1 MSDWHQPRQPPSMT
15 MQPRPPLPQ
24 PTGSNICRV
33 EPQVPEPSLFL
44 QSSSLI
50 LHQPPT
56 PGIQSRPSSLSNNV
70 APSGLPQPL
79 PTQHP
84 RPLMTPPQPHCPPV
98 HHLRPQTDL
107 SRQFQQSEATLYLN
121 GLSQSAQNSLNRKV
135 QWSDQHQ
142 EKTGPLEDASKM
154 RLQFPAMTDQA
165 KLTHFTPSPK
175 QQNFIRPT
183 PHPHTP
189 TLATS
194 ISTTPNQIS
203 NLQQK
208 QTPIRPS
215 YPPQSPIQAV
225 SHESLGNEVLGSQAP
240 VLSSSALAGEVHP
253 EVLAVLNWQNQQLY
267 KLQDQVS
274 KLLAAS
280 PIGNNGNNT
289 TQSPQLNNTSEA
301 GCSPILTRKT
311 VSVSTN
317 TSDLWTRDPQNRDT
331 FPQRQRVSNS
341 FNSSGADQQ
350 SLVNV
355 TKSDM
360 DLESCVG
367 GTVSQQPNRNQNVL
381 SGQTSVEG
389 QPGTS
394 SSLTTPEKF
403 TRPGMLSDSSPVLG
417 ESVSMYQEQEM
428 FIDIMDR
435 VKRLLNK
442 EEPALVNPDQL
453 QNENTNQNQNIS
465 DEGKL
470 DHSEVSSI
478 NNASVEQEKNEEQD
492 PTAATWDRLKQLGV
506 SFITPG
512 DLAAGSREN
521 SVWIPQVGVFG
532 SISINFR

>member
-1 MSDWHQPRQPPSMT
+1 MNAWAMS
-15 MQPRPPLPQ
+15 
-24 PTGSNICRV
+24 
-33 EPQVPEPSLFL
+33 
-44 QSSSLI
+44 
-50 LHQPPT
+50 
-56 PGIQSRPSSLSNNV
+56 
-70 APSGLPQPL
+70 
-79 PTQHP
+79 
-84 RPLMTPPQPHCPPV
+84 
-98 HHLRPQTDL
+98 
-107 SRQFQQSEATLYLN
+107 
-121 GLSQSAQNSLNRKV
+121 
-135 QWSDQHQ
+135 
-142 EKTGPLEDASKM
+142 
-154 RLQFPAMTDQA
+154 
-165 KLTHFTPSPK
+165 
-175 QQNFIRPT
+175 
-183 PHPHTP
+183 
-189 TLATS
+189 
-194 ISTTPNQIS
+194 
-203 NLQQK
+203 
-208 QTPIRPS
+208 
-215 YPPQSPIQAV
+215 
-225 SHESLGNEVLGSQAP
+225 GSQAP

-317 TSDLWTRDPQNRDT
+317 TSDIWTRDPQNRDT

-355 TKSDM
+355 TRSDM

-367 GTVSQQPNRNQNVL
+367 GTVSQQPKRNQSVL
-381 SGQTSVEG
+381 SGHTSVES

-403 TRPGMLSDSSPVLG
+403 TRPGMLSEASPVLG

-453 QNENTNQNQNIS
+453 QNENTNQNQNNS
-465 DEGKL
+465 DEGNR
-470 DHSEVSSI
+470 DHGVVSSI
-478 NNASVEQEKNEEQD
+478 NNASVEQEKSEEQD

-521 SVWIPQVGVFG
+521 SVWIPQAKLPSMSMSSYETDTSLAINNMALKYLTDAELTKLAAMHQNREKKDQSVKPTDLSMASKQFLAKYGLQNNNVQEIMHQNQIITDGGRTAPLMLPKKVPGVSVPVTATKQPAPIDNRTPNPAPVFPEVTPRPNQAPQLG
-532 SISINFR
+532 PASSLAPEVKQFDRVLDISAIRQQSTLL